1 MVLRRKF
8 NHEMEQLQDDVLLL
22 ASMVEGALDDAIDV
36 LKRRDIAGSQRLI
49 AYDEK
54 VNQKRYAIEET
65 TLTLIATQQP
75 MASDMR
81 LLAGILEI
89 ITELER
95 IGDYAK
101 GIAVINLRME
111 GKPFVKPLI
120 DIPQMAD
127 YATDMLHRALDAF
140 VKRDIELARLV
151 ALDDDKIDDLYN
163 QVYRDLVEIMTQN
176 LGTFDQATYLL
187 WIAHNL
193 ERTGDRIVNI
203 CERII
208 FTVTGSMVEMNGTHH
223 QTVLA

>member
-1 MVLRRKF
+1 M
-8 NHEMEQLQDDVLLL
+8 
-22 ASMVEGALDDAIDV
+22 
-36 LKRRDIAGSQRLI
+36 
-49 AYDEK
+49 
-54 VNQKRYAIEET
+54 
-65 TLTLIATQQP
+65 
-75 MASDMR
+75 
-81 LLAGILEI
+81 
-89 ITELER
+89 
-95 IGDYAK
+95 
-101 GIAVINLRME
+101 
-111 GKPFVKPLI
+111 
-120 DIPQMAD
+120 
-127 YATDMLHRALDAF
+127 
-140 VKRDIELARLV
+140 